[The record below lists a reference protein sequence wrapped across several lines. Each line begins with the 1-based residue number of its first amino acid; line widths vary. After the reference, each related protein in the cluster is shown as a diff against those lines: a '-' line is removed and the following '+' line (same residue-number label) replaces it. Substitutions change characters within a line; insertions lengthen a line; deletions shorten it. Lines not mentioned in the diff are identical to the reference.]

1 MLCSA
6 FEFKRHC
13 ISSMFGAGL
22 GPLVFVVMIQ
32 KVTIPKVA
40 LFGATGRLFF
50 TGGRPAFVVMGRLFV
65 LSGLF

>member
-1 MLCSA
+1 
-6 FEFKRHC
+6 
-13 ISSMFGAGL
+13 MFGAGL

-65 LSGLF
+65 LSGLFWLQVGSHNYMLAYKP